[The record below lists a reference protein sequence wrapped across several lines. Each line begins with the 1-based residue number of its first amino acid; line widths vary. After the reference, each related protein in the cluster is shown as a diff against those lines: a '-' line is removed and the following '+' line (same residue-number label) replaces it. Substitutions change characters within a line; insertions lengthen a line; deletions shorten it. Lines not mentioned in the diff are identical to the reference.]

1 MLSILWTQTLD
12 QLNEGLRLLMKLHSA
27 LSAQFYSPTQPLAE
41 AFPSYG
47 LDVSHVLFFG
57 DPSSM
62 TQGTAQST
70 DSRPCGST
78 YERLP
83 KTDSRLIPGT
93 GKVSDACSDR
103 GANTG
108 ANSCGVSK
116 DAEETIKGPTRFS
129 QRPY

>member
-1 MLSILWTQTLD
+1 MLSILWAQTLD
-12 QLNEGLRLLMKLHSA
+12 QLDYGFRLPVELHSF
-27 LSAQFYSPTQPLAE
+27 LSSGFYPLTYSFTE
-41 AFPSYG
+41 AFSF
-47 LDVSHVLFFG
+47 DDINVSHVLFFG

-62 TQGTAQST
+62 TQGTAQPT
-70 DSRPCGST
+70 DSRPCGPT

-93 GKVSDACSDR
+93 GKVSDACSHWS
-103 GANTG
+103 ANTG

-116 DAEETIKGPTRFS
+116 DAEEAIKGPTRFS